1 MGHPQLMM
9 NWDHQQ
15 QTQQYYEQ
23 LHLMSAGP
31 PHLTQMTAD
40 KCYQQINYHQGHPLM
55 THSNIIEK
63 DNNDIVLIKVGSR
76 DWGQCTIQLN
86 AFPID
91 AFSVASTARQIAGIA
106 GRSG

>member
-1 MGHPQLMM
+1 
-9 NWDHQQ
+9 
-15 QTQQYYEQ
+15 
-23 LHLMSAGP
+23 
-31 PHLTQMTAD
+31 
-40 KCYQQINYHQGHPLM
+40 M